1 MKYLYRGIRIDDR
14 TENYINKKI
23 ESVGKLINSIFFSE
37 IEIGMDKK
45 GKFRVEIMIKTP
57 YHKFRAEKTSE
68 SIEGSVD
75 EVKEN
80 LKRQIVRYKEKTKTL
95 SERGGRSLKKRATIS
110 EKARF
115 RGNSVEN
122 IEAWEM

>member
-1 MKYLYRGIRIDDR
+1 
-14 TENYINKKI
+14 
-23 ESVGKLINSIFFSE
+23 
-37 IEIGMDKK
+37 MDKK
-45 GKFRVEIMIKTP
+45 GKFRVEVMIKTP
-57 YHKFRAEKTSE
+57 YHNFRAEKTSE
-68 SIEGSVD
+68 NIEGSVD

-115 RGNSVEN
+115 RGNSIEN
-122 IEAWEM
+122 IEAWKM